1 MADKK
6 AGRPP
11 LKDDSQRRDKKV
23 MLTFTQSEYDELLK
37 MKTLLNQST
46 LTGTLLMF
54 IDRGMQSLKEE
65 LVRSMWFLYESE
77 REVRGF

>member
-1 MADKK
+1 MAEKK
-6 AGRPP
+6 VGRPP

-23 MLTFTQSEYDELLK
+23 MLTFTQNEYDELKK
-37 MKTLLNQST
+37 MQTLTNQST

-65 LVRSMWFLYESE
+65 LVRSM
-77 REVRGF
+77 

>member
-1 MADKK
+1 MAEKK

-23 MLTFTQSEYDELLK
+23 MLTFTQNEYDELKK
-37 MKTLLNQST
+37 MQTLTNQST

-65 LVRSMWFLYESE
+65 LVRSM
-77 REVRGF
+77 

>member
-6 AGRPP
+6 VGRPP

-23 MLTFTQSEYDELLK
+23 MLTFTQSEYDELKK
-37 MKTLLNQST
+37 MQTLTNQST

-54 IDRGMQSLKEE
+54 IERGMQSLKEE
-65 LVRSMWFLYESE
+65 LVRSM
-77 REVRGF
+77 